1 MDKDS
6 EDMMPNI
13 GVPRELAEVPE
24 ASRKAFAALMAALTS
39 GCECEACRILRSMAD
54 DLKAGLLG

>member
-1 MDKDS
+1 
-6 EDMMPNI
+6 MPSI

-39 GCECEACRILRSMAD
+39 GCECEACKILRGMAE
-54 DLKAGLLG
+54 DLKSSLMR